1 MERYLRGVLMCLL
14 GLGLMTEAFEVEIKD
29 GSNACIYASMNV
41 NFTIQYETNSNKSS
55 NATLVVPDKVTTD
68 GSTCGGKEVAPLL
81 VVNFESNH
89 SLRLN
94 FTSDGTVY
102 RVDMIV
108 FTYNTNDSLHFQ
120 DAKTK
125 GLFSTFKSVDIA
137 IPVNAT
143 YVCLNEAVVVTENVV
158 QVYQN
163 VSLLAF
169 SQDKPFTKEFH
180 CSADDSTTQAPVTPN
195 VTTPNTPSTTPTP
208 TTKPM
213 DKPTIG
219 NYTVLNG
226 TETCL
231 LASMGLQLNATL
243 LVDGKTVWT
252 PLNIDPKNT
261 TSSGSCGND
270 SALLRLN
277 DSGTTIVE
285 FLFLVKNK
293 NFYLQEVNVTL
304 VNTSGMSVRT
314 NSNLSLWEASLG
326 SSYLCHKEQTITV
339 SDDLYVN
346 TFDVRVQPF
355 GVKNATYAT
364 AEDCISD
371 QNFTVPIVVGAALG
385 ALIVLVMVA
394 YFIGRKNR
402 RSAGYQNF

>member
-14 GLGLMTEAFEVEIKD
+14 GLGLMTEAFEVEIKN
-29 GSNACIYASMNV
+29 GSNTCIYASMNV
-41 NFTIQYETNSNKSS
+41 NFTIQYETNSSKSI

-81 VVNFESNH
+81 VVNFGSNH

-102 RVDMIV
+102 RVDVIV
-108 FTYNTNDSLHFQ
+108 FTYNTNDSEHFQ

-180 CSADDSTTQAPVTPN
+180 CSADASTTQAPVTPN
-195 VTTPNTPSTTPTP
+195 ITTPNTPSTTPTP
-208 TTKPM
+208 TTKPV
-213 DKPTIG
+213 DNPTIG

-261 TSSGSCGND
+261 NSSGSCGND

-277 DSGTTIVE
+277 DNGTIVE

-304 VNTSGMSVRT
+304 VNASGMSVRT

-364 AEDCISD
+364 AEDCLADSD
-371 QNFTVPIVVGAALG
+371 LSFLIPVVVGAVLAF
-385 ALIVLVMVA
+385 LIILVFIS
-394 YFIGRKNR
+394 YLIGRRKSR
-402 RSAGYQNF
+402 TGYQSV

>member
-14 GLGLMTEAFEVEIKD
+14 GLGLMTEAFEVEIKN
-29 GSNACIYASMNV
+29 GSNTCIYASMNV
-41 NFTIQYETNSNKSS
+41 NFTIQYETNSSKSI

-81 VVNFESNH
+81 VVNFGSNH

-102 RVDMIV
+102 RVDVIV
-108 FTYNTNDSLHFQ
+108 FTYNTNDSEHFQ

-180 CSADDSTTQAPVTPN
+180 CSADASTTQAPVTPN
-195 VTTPNTPSTTPTP
+195 ITTPNTPSTTPTP
-208 TTKPM
+208 TTKPV
-213 DKPTIG
+213 DNPTIG

-261 TSSGSCGND
+261 NSSGSCGND

-277 DSGTTIVE
+277 DNGTIVE

-304 VNTSGMSVRT
+304 VNASGMSVRT

-364 AEDCISD
+364 ASECSLDDDNILI
-371 QNFTVPIVVGAALG
+371 PIIVGAALAG
-385 ALIVLVMVA
+385 LIVIIVIA
-394 YFIGRKNR
+394 YLIGRRKTY
-402 RSAGYQNF
+402 AGYQTL